1 MDFCVFF
8 HDQTTALGKRHP
20 GRRRR
25 RRHEEGRGNDS
36 LVVLRFVVMSRLL
49 ITGFV
54 WVAVSSAKSPTAE
67 GFTHVLFCIR
77 RCFRGWGISHGRLL
91 WPVSFAFADLG
102 ILLCLSPLGRCG
114 CELSRRRNRG
124 LAKARQDAKRR
135 RCMHGQTCTLCA
147 ADRPSALLP
156 TCRPAALLPP
166 SSTLHSPPPHR
177 PATAKDHQEKIGRS
191 LPQPLE
197 LKKHREGNNFLAR

>member
-135 RCMHGQTCTLCA
+135 RCMHGQTCV
-147 ADRPSALLP
+147 LP
-156 TCRPAALLPP
+156 TDPLTRCCRPADLPP
-166 SSTLHSPPPHR
+166 SCRQAALCTRRRHTAQPPQKTTR
-177 PATAKDHQEKIGRS
+177 KR
-191 LPQPLE
+191 
-197 LKKHREGNNFLAR
+197 